1 MSDRAA
7 RLTPP
12 PTEPRPSSGLG
23 AVPDPALPGTAAP
36 LAPNASAGAAPG
48 PVTAFPVTA
57 FLVPPAVARR
67 HRPPGPTAALAA
79 RASMA
84 TRRRHTGAAAA
95 RLTRVGLGLLQ
106 QWGAILSLL
115 GLHLAAATRTAQR
128 AQGQTARRHR
138 CSRERGVVRPGPAR
152 SRSALPGP
160 ARLGS
165 TELGF
170 SFLRRRGRSALRRRG
185 RAAAAAA
192 PGDHVT
198 GRGGRKRLQRRAG
211 AGPPSAAIFSEGS
224 RPLAPCLSF
233 SLSFSLPL
241 AEESATKAGTDG
253 QWVSLCAMSR
263 LLTEKLLIVRT
274 NLIRLIHRRRLLLSE
289 GERPLGAGTLRQPQ
303 WRAEKGRLQV
313 QALGLSVTTEM
324 TFNNKLHYLQ
334 QMIFLLSMCVQ
345 CATPGVRF

>member
-12 PTEPRPSSGLG
+12 PTEPRPPSGLG
-23 AVPDPALPGTAAP
+23 AVPDPAPPGTAAP

-198 GRGGRKRLQRRAG
+198 DRGGRKRLQRRAG

-224 RPLAPCLSF
+224 RPSLPASLFP
-233 SLSFSLPL
+233 SLSP
-241 AEESATKAGTDG
+241 
-253 QWVSLCAMSR
+253 SR
-263 LLTEKLLIVRT
+263 WLKRAPRRQAQTGSGCRCVRC
-274 NLIRLIHRRRLLLSE
+274 
-289 GERPLGAGTLRQPQ
+289 PD
-303 WRAEKGRLQV
+303 
-313 QALGLSVTTEM
+313 
-324 TFNNKLHYLQ
+324 
-334 QMIFLLSMCVQ
+334 C
-345 CATPGVRF
+345 